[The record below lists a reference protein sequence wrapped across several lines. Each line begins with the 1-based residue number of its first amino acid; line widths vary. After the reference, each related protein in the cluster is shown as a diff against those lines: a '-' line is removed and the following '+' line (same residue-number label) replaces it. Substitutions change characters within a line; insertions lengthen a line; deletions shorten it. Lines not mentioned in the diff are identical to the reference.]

1 MAHPRH
7 AHPDTFHDG
16 RSAYYM
22 EEQRGRHCGGE
33 RRPGV
38 DERTE
43 FHRSWFRECE
53 HWFARYYGQA
63 GELAVCDYRYLT
75 PLIHLIYSLILTS
88 IVVLTTV
95 WCELLSDPKLF
106 RTGFVKTRDHRLIA
120 VLALFVGGFVGRAL
134 IDQIGDAGTFGV
146 GTGIR
151 FLIALSWLAV
161 PGKKRTTEKK

>member
-1 MAHPRH
+1 M
-7 AHPDTFHDG
+7 DK
-16 RSAYYM
+16 
-22 EEQRGRHCGGE
+22 
-33 RRPGV
+33 
-38 DERTE
+38 RTE
-43 FHRSWFRECE
+43 FHRPWFRECE
-53 HWFARYYGQA
+53 HWFTRYHGQA

-75 PLIHLIYSLILTS
+75 SSIHLTYSLILTP

-151 FLIALSWLAV
+151 FLIALSWFAV
-161 PGKKRTTEKK
+161 PGKKRTVDKN